1 MSNKEKPVENPN
13 GGRKKKQNNVDV
25 VVITII
31 ALKREKWCR
40 ISVFFAVRET
50 VWYVSMYL
58 LVDCI

>member
-1 MSNKEKPVENPN
+1 MEE
-13 GGRKKKQNNVDV
+13 GKKKQNNVDV